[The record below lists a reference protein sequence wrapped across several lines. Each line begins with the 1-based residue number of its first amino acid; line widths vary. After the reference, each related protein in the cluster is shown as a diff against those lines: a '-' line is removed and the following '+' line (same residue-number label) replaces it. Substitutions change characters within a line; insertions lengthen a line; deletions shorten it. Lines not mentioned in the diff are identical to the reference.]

1 MEPSAQATRIY
12 FGPFDA
18 DLRSGELRKHGVRLK
33 LQDQPFQL
41 LALLLEHPGDV
52 VTREELRQR
61 LWPADTF
68 VDFDTGLNSAVKK
81 LRDVL
86 ADSADEPRYIE
97 TIPRRG
103 YRFIAPLIDPNPATV
118 RWSAPEP
125 GLQRAHE
132 TASSQPAGS
141 VVTSAEGLFF
151 TRFRLLF
158 GAAALLMLLFAS
170 FLVYRNSG
178 AGGRGQ
184 PAIKSLAVLPL
195 KNLSGDASQDY
206 LADGMTEALIGTLS
220 RIHNLRVTSRTSV
233 MRFKDTHLSVPE
245 IARTLQVDAVVE
257 GSVIR
262 DGSRIR
268 VHAQLIRAATDEHFW
283 SEAYDRELRDV
294 LSLQSDVARSIAR
307 KVEVTITGEEHAR
320 LSAARTVDPEAYE
333 AYLKGRYYWNK
344 RTAPSMAKAA
354 LYFEQA
360 ISKDPGYGAAYSG
373 LADCSSGLAWH
384 GFMSPAEVLPKAYAA
399 AQKAV
404 EIDPQSA
411 EAHASLALVLDHKW
425 DWPGAEV
432 EFKRALE
439 LNPQYANAHHWYGDY
454 LSIQGRHDEALV
466 EAKHA
471 LELDPLNL
479 MIGTWV
485 GLRYYLAR
493 RYDGAVEQ
501 SQNTV
506 NLDPNF
512 AAAHLILGES
522 YVQQGKHKEGLDE
535 LQKAASLSG
544 DSSLYMAQ
552 VGVSLALAG
561 EKKEALRAIRELQDI
576 SGKRYVSPYGVA
588 QIYAALNDK
597 EQTYKWLE
605 TAYRDRAVWMSYL
618 AVDPVFDSI
627 RSEGRFRDLLQRVGL
642 PRVGNIMGSAAAP
655 ALHPSQAFPSATRH
669 ANFRAIGYSEPIARL
684 RQQVPVTRVTGRVES
699 RTHAG
704 GFLRPCARSL
714 CPPPQRYSRK
724 CRACA

>member
-1 MEPSAQATRIY
+1 MEPPAQAARMR
-12 FGPFDA
+12 FGPFEA

-33 LQDQPFQL
+33 LQDQPFQVL
-41 LALLLEHPGDV
+41 TLLLEHAGDI

-86 ADSADEPRYIE
+86 ADSADQPRYIE

-103 YRFIAPLIDPNPATV
+103 YRFIAPLVDPSPATV
-118 RWSAPEP
+118 PSSEPET
-125 GLQRAHE
+125 HKI
-132 TASSQPAGS
+132 ASSQPASS
-141 VVTSAEGLFF
+141 VVPAAESFSF
-151 TRFRLLF
+151 TRLRLLF
-158 GAAALLMLLFAS
+158 GAAVLLLLFVAV
-170 FLVYRNSG
+170 FLVYRNTGTGG
-178 AGGRGQ
+178 ARR

-195 KNLSGDASQDY
+195 KNLSGDASQEY
-206 LADGMTEALIGTLS
+206 LADGMTEALIGRLS
-220 RIHNLRVTSRTSV
+220 EIHNIRVVSRTSV
-233 MRFKDTHLSVPE
+233 TRFKDTHLSVPE
-245 IARTLQVDAVVE
+245 IARTLQVDAIVE

-262 DGSRIR
+262 DGDRIR

-283 SEAYDRELRDV
+283 SEAYDRDLRDV
-294 LSLQSDVARSIAR
+294 LSLQSDVAQSIAR
-307 KVEVTITGEEHAR
+307 KVEVTISGEEHAR

-344 RTAPSMAKAA
+344 RTADSMPKAA

-360 ISKDPGYGAAYSG
+360 ITKDPGFGAAYSG
-373 LADCSSGLAWH
+373 LADCNSGLAWH

-411 EAHASLALVLDHKW
+411 EAHASLALVLEHKW
-425 DWPGAEV
+425 DWAGAQF
-432 EFKRALE
+432 EFKRALD

-466 EAKHA
+466 EAKRA
-471 LELDPLNL
+471 LEFDPLNL

-493 RYDGAVEQ
+493 RYDGAIEQ
-501 SQNTV
+501 SRNTV
-506 NLDPNF
+506 ELDSNF
-512 AAAHLILGES
+512 AAAHLILGQS

-544 DSSLYMAQ
+544 DSPLYIAQ

-561 EKKEALRAIRELQDI
+561 EKKEALRVIRELQDT

-588 QIYAALNDK
+588 QIYATLNDK

-605 TAYRDRAVWMSYL
+605 VAYLDRAVWMSYL
-618 AVDPVFDSI
+618 AVDPLFDSI
-627 RSEGRFRDLLQRVGL
+627 RSEARFRDFLRRVGL
-642 PRVGNIMGSAAAP
+642 SA
-655 ALHPSQAFPSATRH
+655 
-669 ANFRAIGYSEPIARL
+669 
-684 RQQVPVTRVTGRVES
+684 
-699 RTHAG
+699 
-704 GFLRPCARSL
+704 
-714 CPPPQRYSRK
+714 
-724 CRACA
+724 

>member
-1 MEPSAQATRIY
+1 MC

-18 DLRSGELRKHGVRLK
+18 DLRSGELRKHGIRLK
-33 LQDQPFQL
+33 LQDQPFQV

-86 ADSADEPRYIE
+86 ADSADKPHYIE

-103 YRFIAPLIDPNPATV
+103 YRFIAPLVDPNPATV
-118 RWSAPEP
+118 PSSALEP
-125 GLQRAHE
+125 GLHPAHE
-132 TASSQPAGS
+132 TASSQPVGS
-141 VVTSAEGLFF
+141 VVTSAESFFF
-151 TRFRLLF
+151 TRLRLLF
-158 GAAALLMLLFAS
+158 GAAALLLVLVAG
-170 FLVYRNSG
+170 FLVYRNTG
-178 AGGRGQ
+178 AGGRKQ
-184 PAIKSLAVLPL
+184 SAIKSLAVLPF

-220 RIHNLRVTSRTSV
+220 RIHDLRVTSRTSV
-233 MRFKDTHLSVPE
+233 MRFEDTRLSAPE
-245 IARTLQVDAVVE
+245 IARTLQVDAIVE

-294 LSLQSDVARSIAR
+294 LSLQSDVAQSIAR

-344 RTAPSMAKAA
+344 RTADSAAKAA

-373 LADCSSGLAWH
+373 LADCNSGLAWH

-466 EAKHA
+466 EAKRA
-471 LELDPLNL
+471 LELDPLSL

-485 GLRYYLAR
+485 GLRYYFAR
-493 RYDGAVEQ
+493 RYDGAIEQ

-506 NLDPNF
+506 DLDPNF
-512 AAAHLILGES
+512 AAAHLVLGES
-522 YVQQGKHKEGLDE
+522 YVQQGKRKKGLDQ
-535 LQKAASLSG
+535 LQKAADLSG
-544 DSSLYMAQ
+544 DSPLYMAQ
-552 VGVSLALAG
+552 VGVSLGLAG
-561 EKKEALRAIRELQDI
+561 EKKEALRVIRELQDI

-588 QIYAALNDK
+588 QIYATLNDK

-627 RSEGRFRDLLQRVGL
+627 RSEDRFRDLLQRVGL
-642 PRVGNIMGSAAAP
+642 PSGMNP
-655 ALHPSQAFPSATRH
+655 
-669 ANFRAIGYSEPIARL
+669 
-684 RQQVPVTRVTGRVES
+684 
-699 RTHAG
+699 
-704 GFLRPCARSL
+704 
-714 CPPPQRYSRK
+714 
-724 CRACA
+724 

>member
-1 MEPSAQATRIY
+1 LC
-12 FGPFDA
+12 FGPFEA

-33 LQDQPFQL
+33 LQDQPFQV
-41 LALLLEHPGDV
+41 LALLLEHAGDV

-103 YRFIAPLIDPNPATV
+103 YRFIAPLVDPNPATALSSV
-118 RWSAPEP
+118 PEP
-125 GLQRAHE
+125 GLHPAHE
-132 TASSQPAGS
+132 TASSLPAGS
-141 VVTSAEGLFF
+141 VVASAESFFF
-151 TRFRLLF
+151 TRSRLLF
-158 GAAALLMLLFAS
+158 RAAALLLLLVAG
-170 FLVYRNSG
+170 FLVYRNIG
-178 AGGRGQ
+178 AGGKKQ
-184 PAIKSLAVLPL
+184 TAIKSLAVLPL

-206 LADGMTEALIGTLS
+206 LADGMTEALIGRLAG
-220 RIHNLRVTSRTSV
+220 IHDLRVISRTSV
-233 MRFKDTHLSVPE
+233 MRYKDTKEALPE
-245 IARTLQVDAVVE
+245 IAKTLGVDAIVE

-262 DGSRIR
+262 DGNRIR

-283 SEAYDRELRDV
+283 SEAYDRELSDV
-294 LSLQSDVARSIAR
+294 LTLQSDVAHSIAQ

-320 LSAARTVDPEAYE
+320 LSSARTVDPEAYE

-344 RTAPSMAKAA
+344 RTADSVPKAA
-354 LYFEQA
+354 HYFEQA
-360 ISKDPGYGAAYSG
+360 ISKDPGYSSAYSG
-373 LADCSSGLAWH
+373 LADCNSGLAWH
-384 GFMSPAEVLPKAYAA
+384 GFISPAEVLPKAYAA

-411 EAHASLALVLDHKW
+411 EAHASLALVLNHKW
-425 DWPGAEV
+425 DWAGAEV
-432 EFKRALE
+432 EFKRALK
-439 LNPQYANAHHWYGDY
+439 LNPQHANAHHWYGDY

-466 EAKHA
+466 EAKRA

-493 RYDGAVEQ
+493 RYDGAIEQ
-501 SQNTV
+501 SRNTV
-506 NLDPNF
+506 DLDPNF

-522 YVQQGKHKEGLDE
+522 YVQQGRHKEGLDE

-544 DSSLYMAQ
+544 DSPLYKAQ
-552 VGVSLALAG
+552 VGVGLALAG
-561 EKKEALRAIRELQDI
+561 KKKEALRAIRELQDI

-588 QIYAALNDK
+588 QIYAALNDR
-597 EQTYKWLE
+597 EQTYKWLD

-618 AVDPVFDSI
+618 VVDPVFDSI
-627 RSEGRFRDLLQRVGL
+627 RSEDRFRDLLQRVGL
-642 PRVGNIMGSAAAP
+642 
-655 ALHPSQAFPSATRH
+655 
-669 ANFRAIGYSEPIARL
+669 
-684 RQQVPVTRVTGRVES
+684 
-699 RTHAG
+699 
-704 GFLRPCARSL
+704 RSDDG
-714 CPPPQRYSRK
+714 PKSSK
-724 CRACA
+724 

>member
-1 MEPSAQATRIY
+1 LAANAQPSNRLR
-12 FGPFDA
+12 FDEFEI
-18 DLRSGELRKHGVRLK
+18 DLRSAELWMRGNRTR
-33 LQDQPFQL
+33 LQDQPFQVL
-41 LALLLEHPGDV
+41 RVLLERRGEI
-52 VTREELRQR
+52 VTRDELKQT

-68 VDFDTGLNSAVKK
+68 VDFDDGLNTAVRKI
-81 LRDVL
+81 RDAL
-86 ADSADEPRYIE
+86 GDSPEKPRYIE

-103 YRFIAPLIDPNPATV
+103 YRFLGRLADVAPAVLPLLAEESKKSPEQKNAGLRTSDSAVLATQKAFLPTHWRV
-118 RWSAPEP
+118 
-125 GLQRAHE
+125 LL
-132 TASSQPAGS
+132 AG
-141 VVTSAEGLFF
+141 V
-151 TRFRLLF
+151 
-158 GAAALLMLLFAS
+158 AALAVCS
-170 FLVYRNSG
+170 VALVLYRSSSAKG
-178 AGGRGQ
+178 ARQ
-184 PAIKSLAVLPL
+184 PRIKSLAVLPL
-195 KNLSGDASQDY
+195 TNLSGDPKQEY
-206 LADGMTEALIGTLS
+206 LADGMTEALIGRLS
-220 RIHNLRVTSRTSV
+220 EIHNLRVTSRTSV
-233 MRFKDTHLSVPE
+233 TRFKDTHLSVPE
-245 IARTLQVDAVVE
+245 IARTLQVDAIVE

-294 LSLQSDVARSIAR
+294 LSLQSDVAQSIAR

-320 LSAARTVDPEAYE
+320 LSSARAVDPEAYE
-333 AYLKGRYYWNK
+333 AYSKGRYYWNK
-344 RTAPSMAKAA
+344 RTADSMPKAA

-373 LADCSSGLAWH
+373 LADCNSGLAWH
-384 GFMSPAEVLPKAYAA
+384 GFMSPAEVLPKAYAT

-425 DWPGAEV
+425 DWRGAEV

-466 EAKHA
+466 EAKRA

-485 GLRYYLAR
+485 GMRYYLAR
-493 RYDGAVEQ
+493 RYDGATEQ
-501 SQNTV
+501 SHNTV
-506 NLDPNF
+506 DLDPTF

-535 LQKAASLSG
+535 LQKAADLSG
-544 DSSLYMAQ
+544 DSPLYLAQ
-552 VGVSLALAG
+552 VGVSLGLAG
-561 EKKEALRAIRELQDI
+561 EKKEGLRVIRELQDI

-588 QIYAALNDK
+588 QIYATLHDK

-627 RSEGRFRDLLQRVGL
+627 RSEERFRDLLRRVGL
-642 PRVGNIMGSAAAP
+642 PA
-655 ALHPSQAFPSATRH
+655 
-669 ANFRAIGYSEPIARL
+669 
-684 RQQVPVTRVTGRVES
+684 
-699 RTHAG
+699 
-704 GFLRPCARSL
+704 
-714 CPPPQRYSRK
+714 
-724 CRACA
+724 

>member
-1 MEPSAQATRIY
+1 VEPSAQATRIY

-41 LALLLEHPGDV
+41 LALLLEHPGEV

-103 YRFIAPLIDPNPATV
+103 YRFIAPLVDPNPATV
-118 RWSAPEP
+118 RWSAPES
-125 GLQRAHE
+125 GLQLAHE

-151 TRFRLLF
+151 TRLRLLF
-158 GAAALLMLLFAS
+158 AAAALLLLLVAS

-178 AGGRGQ
+178 AGDRRQ

-245 IARTLQVDAVVE
+245 IARTLQVDAIVE

-262 DGSRIR
+262 EGSRIR

-294 LSLQSDVARSIAR
+294 LSLQSDVAQSIAR
-307 KVEVTITGEEHAR
+307 KVEVTLTAEEHVR
-320 LSAARTVDPEAYE
+320 LNTTRTVDPEAYE

-344 RTAPSMAKAA
+344 RTADSMAKAA

-373 LADCSSGLAWH
+373 LADCNSGLAWH
-384 GFMSPAEVLPKAYAA
+384 GFSSPAEVLPKAYAA

-466 EAKHA
+466 EAKRA

-493 RYDGAVEQ
+493 RYDGAIEQ

-552 VGVSLALAG
+552 VGVSLAQAG
-561 EKKEALRAIRELQDI
+561 KKKEALRAIRELQDL
-576 SGKRYVSPYGVA
+576 SRKRYVSPYGVA

-605 TAYRDRAVWMSYL
+605 TAYRDRAVWISYL

-627 RSEGRFRDLLQRVGL
+627 RSEERFRDLLRRVGL
-642 PRVGNIMGSAAAP
+642 PA
-655 ALHPSQAFPSATRH
+655 
-669 ANFRAIGYSEPIARL
+669 
-684 RQQVPVTRVTGRVES
+684 
-699 RTHAG
+699 
-704 GFLRPCARSL
+704 
-714 CPPPQRYSRK
+714 
-724 CRACA
+724 